1 MQQVLGPER
10 ERELLARGFSRRDF
24 FKVTSLMGAAAS
36 LPFFGEAALAQLSS
50 FGNEVP
56 PDAVL
61 INANENPLGPCP
73 QAIEA
78 ATGFLKQGGRYHFE
92 LTSQLRDL
100 LAQQEN
106 LSPEQ
111 VQIFAGSSPP
121 LTQAVIACTS
131 PARSFVT
138 GDPGYEA
145 GEGAARFIGAK
156 VHRVPLVKKSY
167 AHDVRAMAA
176 ADPNAG
182 LLYICNPNNPTGTL
196 TSDKDLDW
204 LVDHLPRGAVL
215 LLDEAYV
222 HFAGCRMRSDLV
234 AAGKPVIILRTFS
247 KLYGLAALR
256 AGAAFADPELLNRLA
271 RYSQCIMPTP
281 GTSAAMASLQDS
293 NLVPTRRKIIADTR
307 AQVFKFLDKHGFSY
321 TPSVS
326 NHFLV
331 EVKQPGERV
340 AAAMRKEKIFIGR
353 TWPSWPTHVRVS
365 IGTPEEMEKF
375 QAAFLKVMA

>member
-1 MQQVLGPER
+1 MQQVLGPEC
-10 ERELLARGFSRRDF
+10 ERELLARGFSRRHF
-24 FKVTSLMGAAAS
+24 FKVASLMGAAS
-36 LPFFGEAALAQLSS
+36 SIPLFSEAAFAQLSS

-56 PDAVL
+56 SDAVL
-61 INANENPLGPCP
+61 INANENPLGPCS
-73 QAIEA
+73 QALEA

-92 LTSQLRDL
+92 LTAQLRDL

-131 PARSFVT
+131 PSKSFVT

-145 GEGAARFIGAK
+145 GEAAARFIGAK
-156 VHRVPLVKKSY
+156 VHRVPLTKSY

-196 TSDKDLDW
+196 TPDKDLDW
-204 LVDHLPRGAVL
+204 LVDNLPKGAVL
-215 LLDEAYV
+215 LLDEAYT
-222 HFAGCRMRSDLV
+222 HFAGCKTRSDLV

-247 KLYGLAALR
+247 KLYGLAGLR
-256 AGAAFADPELLNRLA
+256 AGAAFAQPDTLNRLA
-271 RYSQCIMPTP
+271 RYSQGIMPTT
-281 GTSAAMASLQDS
+281 GASAAIASLQASD
-293 NLVPTRRKIIADTR
+293 LVPTRRKIIADTR
-307 AQVFKFLDKHGFSY
+307 AQVFKFLGKHNFSY

-353 TWPSWPTHVRVS
+353 TWPSWPTHVRISV
-365 IGTPEEMEKF
+365 GTPEEMEKF
-375 QAAFLKVMA
+375 QAAFLKVMS